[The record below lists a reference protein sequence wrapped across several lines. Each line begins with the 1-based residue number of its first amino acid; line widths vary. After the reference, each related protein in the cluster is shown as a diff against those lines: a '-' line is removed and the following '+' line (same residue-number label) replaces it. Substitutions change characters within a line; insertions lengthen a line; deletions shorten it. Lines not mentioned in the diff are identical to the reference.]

1 MYRYTLRLIK
11 MHCINSLHDCTLLL
25 FAQQFVEEGGVDGC
39 PQGAI
44 KHLLNLTNSLNLCLL
59 PLGWVRIS
67 PELMMIGNVIYV

>member
-1 MYRYTLRLIK
+1 MYNVAHKLKFYVVDVQVDKDTSHKYLARLHIAVV
-11 MHCINSLHDCTLLL
+11 LL

-59 PLGWVRIS
+59 PLGV
-67 PELMMIGNVIYV
+67 G

>member
-1 MYRYTLRLIK
+1 
-11 MHCINSLHDCTLLL
+11 MHIAVVLL

-59 PLGWVRIS
+59 PLG
-67 PELMMIGNVIYV
+67 

>member
-1 MYRYTLRLIK
+1 MPCMIA
-11 MHCINSLHDCTLLL
+11 HCCCPLVILCTLL